1 LVLLGTAEF
10 GHLTWTRRAV
20 PLTVPA
26 HYLLDGDHV
35 LIHASTGGNPDHW
48 RDREIVALHVDAFD
62 AHQRA
67 GWSMFLAG
75 AAREVANLV
84 RAGTISRAPWL
95 PPVAET
101 QVPSPPTSHGS
112 NTSDLPEVRTA
123 ITRSTGL
130 AGEPHGLSST
140 TTSSATRRRR
150 AAALGAATGVAMMTR
165 AAPWARAT

>member
-35 LIHASTGGNPDHW
+35 LIDASTGGNPDHW
-48 RDREIVALHVDAFD
+48 RDRVIVALHVDAFD

-75 AAREVANLV
+75 AAPEVANLV
-84 RAGTISRAPWL
+84 RAGDHLPCAVAPAGGGNASAVSTDLAWEQHFG
-95 PPVAET
+95 PAR
-101 QVPSPPTSHGS
+101 GS
-112 NTSDLPEVRTA
+112 NRD
-123 ITRSTGL
+123 
-130 AGEPHGLSST
+130 H
-140 TTSSATRRRR
+140 
-150 AAALGAATGVAMMTR
+150 
-165 AAPWARAT
+165 